1 MPAVVSI
8 AGRKKGCVVTRCDNT
23 QHYYNRTEALEDID
37 DVDLNGPWPYA
48 DDSFDAVVAADVIEH
63 LENLW
68 HFLPRSDAGCDEE
81 RRHLDSK
88 RRVDH
93 EPNDFFQDRRA
104 VGLLQG
110 RAKKKTLHIT
120 PIFLWQVRAA
130 AMKVGWQDRGGA
142 AGVLSCAGK
151 QVAATADRGC
161 RDEEKQPEME
171 RCKGY
176 PVNPKIIGLA
186 IIKKCNFK
194 CVFCGAYNI
203 NKNVKPMTDGMVD
216 KCLDAY
222 PTVMAARIGA
232 RGDALMHKNLFGLV
246 RRLVS
251 RNVAVTVSTNGSKIA
266 TTGSNADWALF
277 KGVNVSLLA
286 TNKEEHKAL
295 VGVDRFDDVLA
306 GIERLRSAG
315 VKFNTSYVIT

>member
-1 MPAVVSI
+1 
-8 AGRKKGCVVTRCDNT
+8 
-23 QHYYNRTEALEDID
+23 
-37 DVDLNGPWPYA
+37 
-48 DDSFDAVVAADVIEH
+48 
-63 LENLW
+63 
-68 HFLPRSDAGCDEE
+68 
-81 RRHLDSK
+81 
-88 RRVDH
+88 
-93 EPNDFFQDRRA
+93 
-104 VGLLQG
+104 
-110 RAKKKTLHIT
+110 
-120 PIFLWQVRAA
+120 
-130 AMKVGWQDRGGA
+130 
-142 AGVLSCAGK
+142 
-151 QVAATADRGC
+151 
-161 RDEEKQPEME
+161 ME

-315 VKFNTSYVIT
+315 VKFNTSYVITRENIERIPEYAEFSSALGAHAVIMTPVQGYGGVEVGDEEAIRRFREEQAFTVERKDIVDRLRVAREKTSVRAEVQFPAVVDFSRPVRQCIRVSRRLEVDSDGNLGACCRGPGARPELGNIADGVSWNHGPLGKRRKAILGPPEGRPRKCLGCWANYETMRP